1 MSIQHFIEKMPKVET
16 HVHLEGSIRPETLI
30 QLAQRNQVD
39 LPAKTVQEL
48 RNWYTFTDF
57 AHFIEIYHTFARCL
71 RSAEDIE
78 LITREFLI
86 GQAEQNIRYSEVT
99 YTPYSQYRETG
110 LPFKEQLDAI
120 NSAKTWASS
129 ALGVEMGL
137 VLDISRDVSPQEG
150 YLVAQ
155 WAVEAMHQGVVALGL
170 GGDEHG
176 NPPEKFSHAFQYAYE
191 AGLPAVPHAGETT
204 GPESIIGALDALH
217 AVRIGHGIRCLE
229 DETLVKRL
237 REEQVPLDVCPTS
250 NVCLKQVA
258 TLAKHPLPRL
268 MAEGLLL
275 TINSDDPPMFNTTLT
290 REYQQ
295 ITSTFGFT
303 QPQIETF
310 VLNALQVSFLPA
322 EQKAGLRNE
331 FHSQFQALASDI

>member
-1 MSIQHFIEKMPKVET
+1 MSIQHFIEKMPKVEL

-30 QLAQRNQVD
+30 QLAQRHRVD
-39 LPAKTVQEL
+39 LPAKTIQEL
-48 RNWYTFTDF
+48 RSWYTFTDF
-57 AHFIEIYHTFARCL
+57 AHFIEIYRTFARCL

-110 LPFKEQLDAI
+110 LPFKDQLDAI
-120 NSAKTWASS
+120 NAARDWARS

-155 WAVEAMHQGVVALGL
+155 WAVENRDQGVVALGL
-170 GGDEHG
+170 GGDENG
-176 NPPEKFSHAFQYAYE
+176 NPPEKFSHAFQYAFE

-204 GPESIIGALDALH
+204 GPESITGALDALH
-217 AVRIGHGIRCLE
+217 AVRIGHGIRCL
-229 DETLVKRL
+229 DDAALVKRL
-237 REEQVPLDVCPTS
+237 REEQIPLDVCPTS

-258 TLAKHPLPRL
+258 TLADHPLPRL

-295 ITSTFGFT
+295 IAEAFSFD
-303 QPQIETF
+303 QQQIEKF
-310 VLNALQVSFLPA
+310 VLNALHVSFLPN
-322 EQKAGLRNE
+322 EQKVRLRMDFQNE
-331 FHSQFQALASDI
+331 ILALATRD